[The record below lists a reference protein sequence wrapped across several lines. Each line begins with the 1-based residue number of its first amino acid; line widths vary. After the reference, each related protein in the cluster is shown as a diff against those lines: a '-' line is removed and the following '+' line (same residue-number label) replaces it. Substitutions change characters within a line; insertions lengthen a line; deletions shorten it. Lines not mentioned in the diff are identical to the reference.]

1 MHSKSYTTTHILAHA
16 HTQTCTL
23 TFTENTE
30 LDVNGTDENTEL
42 MQVHGC
48 MVVYRWG

>member
-1 MHSKSYTTTHILAHA
+1 MYSKSHAKSHMLAHT
-16 HTQTCTL
+16 HTCAL